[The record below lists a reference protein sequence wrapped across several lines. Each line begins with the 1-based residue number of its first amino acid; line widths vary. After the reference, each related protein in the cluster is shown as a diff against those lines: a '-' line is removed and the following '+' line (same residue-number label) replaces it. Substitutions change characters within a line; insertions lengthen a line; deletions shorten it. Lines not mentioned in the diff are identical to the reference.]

1 MHENFVHC
9 TGSTRRSVR
18 KQRHLAGA
26 MAQPRR
32 VRQVLSH
39 SSEAVVVPATAHAFQ
54 DLRAQRCELGIVP
67 CDTEELRLP
76 THFMLGRHPIFA
88 GTTTPSCDLSSRE
101 SEFFTA
107 VRGACRTLALTTLML
122 FLGFSMQAELRT
134 GRTAAKGLASLQR
147 AGLVR
152 HIHCPALGWQQ
163 AIARRTIRMEKQAAS
178 TRSDDVGTTT
188 GIRRCGNCS
197 RDAAVTDV
205 RDELML
211 HLKTCDGSSA

>member
-1 MHENFVHC
+1 MRTLFIALDRPDVQFASNDIC
-9 TGSTRRSVR
+9 RAT
-18 KQRHLAGA
+18 
-26 MAQPRR
+26 AQPRR
-32 VRQVLSH
+32 FALRGCGGTRDSPCLPR
-39 SSEAVVVPATAHAFQ
+39 SSDSAMRT
-54 DLRAQRCELGIVP
+54 GIMP

-88 GTTTPSCDLSSRE
+88 ATTTPSCDLSARE
-101 SEFFTA
+101 IEFFTA
-107 VRGACRTLALTTLML
+107 ARGACRTLGLTALML
-122 FLGFSMQAELRT
+122 VLNFSMHAELRT
-134 GRTAAKGLASLQR
+134 DGTAAKGLASLQR